1 MKWRG
6 LYITVT
12 AFMLLTLPI
21 KAVSEH
27 CREDSWNQAL
37 KFQKQAES
45 WYNEKA
51 SKFNDFLA
59 FHKQQEFLYQEFST
73 AEMSALWNSQSELYR
88 RKILDQSQAATT
100 VVANLHKEIDEIR
113 QQSSI
118 IDRANNNWKNLS
130 THCTQVALNINSS
143 SSQYYI
149 NTNLALK
156 QETERLVSKLN
167 IMIGIYQQEIQA
179 IEALKP

>member
-27 CREDSWNQAL
+27 CHEDSWNQAL

-51 SKFNDFLA
+51 SKFNDFLD
-59 FHKQQEFLYQEFST
+59 FHKQQEFLCQEFST
-73 AEMSALWNSQSELYR
+73 AEMSALWNSQSDLYQ
-88 RKILDQSQAATT
+88 RKILNQSQAATRGFCRN
-100 VVANLHKEIDEIR
+100 VY
-113 QQSSI
+113 S
-118 IDRANNNWKNLS
+118 
-130 THCTQVALNINSS
+130 
-143 SSQYYI
+143 
-149 NTNLALK
+149 
-156 QETERLVSKLN
+156 
-167 IMIGIYQQEIQA
+167 
-179 IEALKP
+179 